1 MNYSNKSH
9 INTEADVKAFF
20 HHLVDER
27 KVDQRA
33 IISFS
38 VSMIRCPLAAS
49 TSTTS

>member
-9 INTEADVKAFF
+9 INTVTDIKAFF

-33 IISFS
+33 IISSS
-38 VSMIRCPLAAS
+38 VSMMRRPLAAS
-49 TSTTS
+49 TFTAS